1 MSRKHSKEETERLK
15 TVLKSMKGDLD
26 SAVSAVAVLSEHV
39 AQLESQARNSGSFN
53 QSIAPSTSSS
63 AVGFL
68 CSKTIF
74 LNFFVY
80 VFFFTAA
87 KESSACHSCSHH

>member
-1 MSRKHSKEETERLK
+1 MLMSRKHSKEETERLK

-53 QSIAPSTSSS
+53 QPIAPSTSSSS

-68 CSKTIF
+68 CSKTIV
-74 LNFFVY
+74 LNFFV
-80 VFFFTAA
+80 F
-87 KESSACHSCSHH
+87 